1 MPIGAVNDVPGGVVG
16 APARDTAEISKID
29 FMTLL
34 VAQIKNQD
42 PMSPMDNA
50 EFTSQITQFTM
61 LEEMEKT
68 NANLEESLIVGQA
81 INNTSML
88 SLVGKSVT
96 VDGSGT
102 WIDDGVVSENMIAT
116 DLPGTATV
124 EVKDSNG
131 NVVATFEK
139 AISQGLSDLSWDGKL
154 DSGEM
159 AADGEYS
166 IEVSLET
173 SAGDAI
179 PFTTL
184 MTGPVDG
191 LRYESNQA
199 VVMVGGL
206 EYYVSEI
213 YKVS

>member
-1 MPIGAVNDVPGGVVG
+1 MPIGAINDVPGGVAG
-16 APARDTAEISKID
+16 AAERDYSEVSKID

-34 VAQIKNQD
+34 VAQIQNQD
-42 PMSPMDNA
+42 PMSPMDNQ

-61 LEEMEKT
+61 LEEMEQT
-68 NANLEESLIVGQA
+68 NANLEENLIVGQA

-88 SLVGKSVT
+88 NLVGKSVT
-96 VDGSGT
+96 VDGDGT
-102 WIDDGVVSENMIAT
+102 WVTGGEASENMIAT
-116 DLPGTATV
+116 ELPGLATV
-124 EVKDSNG
+124 EVKDSRG
-131 NVVATFEK
+131 NVVATYEK
-139 AISQGLSDLSWDGKL
+139 AITQGLSNLSWDGKL
-154 DSGEM
+154 ENGEV
-159 AADGEYS
+159 APDGEYS
-166 IEVSLET
+166 ISVSVET
-173 SAGDAI
+173 SSGDEI

-191 LRYESNQA
+191 LRYENNQA